1 MDAAVINHP
10 TTTQASRTR
19 EIDLFR
25 AIAILMVLAF
35 HYLARWTPP
44 RGAINLYPYGSA
56 FAGNAI
62 VNHGHLGVDFFF
74 MISGFVIAL
83 TLESCLSP
91 VDFASRRVARLLPAM
106 IICSLLTLVF
116 VEVFSRV
123 PEFNE
128 QASLWNLLPSWTF
141 TPPEVWAK
149 LLPVTDH
156 IDGAY
161 WSLVVE
167 AKFYVWAALIY
178 FLQKEKFARNM
189 FAFCAATS
197 LVYILAETFR
207 IKPLQSLEF
216 YLLFGK
222 YAMLFAAGVLY
233 FQLHKRPAD
242 LGQLRPYL
250 AVCLLFELAQAM
262 LVPRAHDQ
270 FAMTAA
276 LKLVFFLAFLAV
288 ALGWRAPKAVTL
300 DVLAR
305 IGLAS
310 YPLYLLHQNVGVS
323 VINLSGGLENPLAV
337 VASIAAVPVGL
348 ILVSMALQK
357 FVEEPGKRLIMARLR
372 GWFAPA

>member
-1 MDAAVINHP
+1 VISQP
-10 TTTQASRTR
+10 ARTR

-25 AIAILMVLAF
+25 AIAILMVMAF
-35 HYLARWTPP
+35 HYLSRWTPP
-44 RGAINLYPYGSA
+44 RNASNLYPYGDA
-56 FAGNAI
+56 FAGNAF

-74 MISGFVIAL
+74 IISGFVIAL
-83 TLESCLSP
+83 TLESCRSP
-91 VDFASRRVARLLPAM
+91 LEFAMRRVARLLPAM
-106 IICSLLTLVF
+106 IVCSLLTFVF
-116 VEVFSRV
+116 VKAFSRV
-123 PEFNE
+123 PEFHA

-141 TPPEVWAK
+141 TPSEVWAK

-178 FLQKEKFARNM
+178 FLQRERFARNM

-197 LVYILAETFR
+197 LIYIAAETFR

-216 YLLFGK
+216 YLLFGR

-242 LGQLRPYL
+242 LGKLRPYL
-250 AVCLLFELAQAM
+250 AACLVLELAQLA
-262 LVPRAHDQ
+262 LVPRSFDS
-270 FAMTAA
+270 FAVTAA
-276 LKLVFFLAFLAV
+276 FKLVFFIAFLAV
-288 ALGWRAPKAVTL
+288 AFGWRAPKAITL

-310 YPLYLLHQNVGVS
+310 YPLYLLHQNIGVS
-323 VINLSGGLENPLAV
+323 VINNSGALENPLGV
-337 VASIAAVPVGL
+337 VASVAAVIVGL
-348 ILVSMALQK
+348 VVVSIALHK
-357 FVEEPGKRLIMARLR
+357 LVEEPGKRFILARLQ
-372 GWFAPA
+372 A